1 MAAGDK
7 LVELIE
13 KVVTHTGNDGFICG
27 VVKAVN
33 KKALTCDVALDEGL
47 VLSDC
52 RLGAVEM
59 QETFNHITAFPKVGS
74 YVCGVAT
81 ADLRDVLIVSIS
93 EVESVEIKAPIIKI
107 NDFKTQLDKMSARI
121 DGIINAIKNGKPNT
135 QTFDSGTALQQTIIA
150 LLPTYKDKENFNTLA
165 DYEGN

>member
-27 VVKAVN
+27 VVQSVN
-33 KKALTCDVALDEGL
+33 KKKLTCDVVLDDDL

-52 RLGAVEM
+52 RLGVVEM

-135 QTFDSGTALQQTIIA
+135 QTFDSGAALQQTIIA
-150 LLPTYKDKENFNTLA
+150 LLPTDKDKENFKTLA

>member
-27 VVKAVN
+27 VVQSVN
-33 KKALTCDVALDEGL
+33 KKKLTCDVALDDDL

-52 RLGAVEM
+52 RLGAVVM
-59 QETFNHITAFPKVGS
+59 QETFNHITVFPKVGS

-121 DGIINAIKNGKPNT
+121 DCIINAINNGVPGA
-135 QTFDSGTALQQTIIA
+135 QDGGAALQQTIIA
-150 LLPTYKDKENFNTLA
+150 LLPTDKDKENFKTLA